1 LQIDRFNQELQ
12 MNDLLKLLDDEQ
24 RAVLAVMPQFDL
36 NNLGDA
42 RESFGR
48 MLAAMAAAIPQIDGV
63 KAKDLSVAG
72 PEGAPEIRVRVYR
85 PETTRSP
92 VPGLLWMHG
101 GGFVLGSL
109 SMDDAFC
116 KCVVR
121 DCGCCVVSVEYRL
134 APEHPF
140 PAGIEDCYAALK
152 WVGANAAQLGVNRSR
167 ISIGGSSAGGG
178 LAAGLAL
185 MARDRREVPVAF
197 QFLNQPMIDDRNITL
212 SSREDF
218 AGSTWTRES
227 NAIAWRS
234 YLGGAAG
241 GTDVSSYAAPARA
254 KDLAGLPPAYV
265 AIGQYDT
272 FRDEDIVYAQR
283 LLQAGVP
290 TDLHVYPRAIHGC
303 EMIAPTSAVCRRW
316 IAQRDALLKDVL
328 SP

>member
-1 LQIDRFNQELQ
+1 

-24 RAVLAVMPQFDL
+24 RAVLAVIPQFDL
-36 NNLGDA
+36 NNLGVA
-42 RESFGR
+42 RESFER
-48 MLAAMAAAIPQIDGV
+48 MLAAMAAATPQVDGV
-63 KAKDLSVAG
+63 NVEDRSIAG
-72 PEGAPEIRVRVYR
+72 PKGAPEIRVRVYR
-85 PETTRSP
+85 PETARIP

-109 SMDDAFC
+109 TMDDLFC
-116 KCVVR
+116 KSVVR

-152 WVGANAAQLGVNRSR
+152 WTAANAAQLGVSRSR

-185 MARDRREVPVAF
+185 MARDRGEVPVVF
-197 QFLNQPMIDDRNITL
+197 QFLNQPMIDDRNIT
-212 SSREDF
+212 RR
-218 AGSTWTRES
+218 AGRISPDRPGRARATNWLAFISGRRR
-227 NAIAWRS
+227 W
-234 YLGGAAG
+234 Y
-241 GTDVSSYAAPARA
+241 TDVSAYAAPARA
-254 KDLAGLPPAYV
+254 EDLTGLPPAYV

-290 TDLHVYPRAIHGC
+290 TDLHVYPRTIHGC
-303 EMIAPTSAVCRRW
+303 EMIAPSSAVCRRW
-316 IAQRDALLKDVL
+316 IAHRDALLKDVL